1 MKTRPLQLS
10 RPNGGY
16 PFAADPDLPAPSANA
31 AWTPTADPW
40 MLILQAL
47 PTWVVPA
54 LAADGDARPAEHEI
68 ADARIRVG
76 DEVMRARRAGLSA
89 AEQPAAAIIL
99 LDDATPDRLEA
110 LARYWRA
117 LLAPPGPSDPRVTP
131 QRRQR
136 LRQML
141 RAIDARLERESYRA
155 IATVLFPKHP
165 IEAASWAGDA
175 LRETTIRLARDG
187 MKLVRGGYRD
197 LLKRPRKR

>member
-1 MKTRPLQLS
+1 
-10 RPNGGY
+10 
-16 PFAADPDLPAPSANA
+16 
-31 AWTPTADPW
+31 

-47 PTWVVPA
+47 PTWVAPA
-54 LAADGDARPAEHEI
+54 PAADGEAPPTLFDV

-76 DEVMRARRAGLSA
+76 DEVMRTRRLGPDGGA
-89 AEQPAAAIIL
+89 APTAAIIV

-110 LARYWRA
+110 LARYWRG
-117 LLAPPGPSDPRVTP
+117 LSAPPAPPDPRVTP

-141 RAIDARLERESYRA
+141 RAVDARLERESYRA
-155 IATVLFPKHP
+155 IATALFPKHH

-187 MKLVRGGYRD
+187 MKLVHGGYRD
-197 LLKRPRKR
+197 LLKRPRKP

>member
-1 MKTRPLQLS
+1 
-10 RPNGGY
+10 
-16 PFAADPDLPAPSANA
+16 
-31 AWTPTADPW
+31 

-47 PTWVVPA
+47 PTWVAPA
-54 LAADGDARPAEHEI
+54 PAADGKALPASSNV

-76 DEVMRARRAGLSA
+76 EEVMRARRLGRDGATA
-89 AEQPAAAIIL
+89 PTAAIIV

-110 LARYWRA
+110 LARYWRG
-117 LLAPPGPSDPRVTP
+117 LRAPPAPSDPRVTP

-141 RAIDARLERESYRA
+141 RAVDARIERESYRA
-155 IATVLFPKHP
+155 IATVLFPKHR

-187 MKLVRGGYRD
+187 MKLVHGGYRD
-197 LLKRPRKR
+197 LLKRPRKP